1 MKFLIAVLS
10 FAVIGV
16 LGYFGYNYYRS
27 VRQPST
33 ETSASTPLPAS
44 QNPFDE
50 TVRPATSF
58 GKTTTPSPTPINPF
72 AEPTT
77 TYQNPFSSSPSGS
90 AEYTNPFDALR

>member
-1 MKFLIAVLS
+1 MKLAIAILS

-16 LGYFGYNYYRS
+16 LGYFGYNYYLS
-27 VRQPST
+27 VRQPSS
-33 ETSASTPLPAS
+33 ETSASTPIPAF

-50 TVRPATSF
+50 SKPATSF

-77 TYQNPFSSSPSGS
+77 SYQNPFSSSPSGS
-90 AEYTNPFDALR
+90 TKYTNPFDALR